1 MRLDLIVSCIKVFR
15 IVYAIS
21 PISGA
26 PFKDEEHES
35 REYFRDTFPDIC
47 LIINSS
53 SVGWNPNSNQ
63 KQNCRERCVWWKG
76 LKENKRNIYWLSVT
90 ICLILTFQ
98 CNTTFGS
105 NCHVIKKKKK
115 CESVI
120 SVLNV
125 ILIWSDE
132 LT

>member
-53 SVGWNPNSNQ
+53 SVGDEIPIQTKN
-63 KQNCRERCVWWKG
+63 KTAERDVYDGK
-76 LKENKRNIYWLSVT
+76 
-90 ICLILTFQ
+90 
-98 CNTTFGS
+98 
-105 NCHVIKKKKK
+105 
-115 CESVI
+115 
-120 SVLNV
+120 
-125 ILIWSDE
+125 D
-132 LT
+132 